1 MNHSKCPLC
10 EGNFP
15 YNEPHRADMIFGK
28 DKVGAPQPAPR
39 MRIHFRVR
47 ERIMKVS

>member
-1 MNHSKCPLC
+1 
-10 EGNFP
+10 
-15 YNEPHRADMIFGK
+15 MIFGK
-28 DKVGAPQPAPR
+28 DKVGVRPQPAPR